1 MDFLELVKQRYSA
14 RDYLPKAVE
23 QAKID
28 YILECARLAPSAVNR
43 QPWRFIVV
51 QSAMPGGQCSSVMPA
66 IGLLRP
72 PYTLL
77 YTPNIQRLG
86 CVATTKRAT
95 QILMQPSPLN
105 IFVWLQPNRSWA
117 VVGFVTLM

>member
-51 QSAMPGGQCSSVMPA
+51 QSADARRAVQQCYARDWFAQAPLYLVIYAKYSEAWV
-66 IGLLRP
+66 RP
-72 PYTLL
+72 KEPRRY
-77 YTPNIQRLG
+77 
-86 CVATTKRAT
+86 
-95 QILMQPSPLN
+95 
-105 IFVWLQPNRSWA
+105 
-117 VVGFVTLM
+117 